1 MIDEEKGYWKKL
13 VLKKVTPRFDLS
25 WYLKW
30 IASFFL
36 LIGMALVS
44 TGGYEPWNMVVSL
57 IGVTGWMIV
66 GMIWHDRALIFINGI
81 AIFIWAS
88 GILNFFIGE

>member
-1 MIDEEKGYWKKL
+1 MIKEENGYWKKFT
-13 VLKKVTPRFDLS
+13 LKKVTPRFDLS

-36 LIGMALVS
+36 LVGMALVS
-44 TGGYEPWNMVVSL
+44 TGGYEPWNMVASL
-57 IGVTGWMIV
+57 VGVIGWMIV
-66 GMIWHDRALIFINGI
+66 GMMWHDRALIFINGI

>member
-36 LIGMALVS
+36 LVGMALVS
-44 TGGYEPWNMVVSL
+44 TGGYEPWNMVASL
-57 IGVTGWMIV
+57 VGVIGWMIV
-66 GMIWHDRALIFINGI
+66 GMMWHDRALIFINGI
-81 AIFIWAS
+81 AIFIWAT